1 MALRGQVKEVKPRS
15 GPVVKSEYVISTG
28 SIGKLLFLYS
38 AYFSTYVY
46 K

>member
-1 MALRGQVKEVKPRS
+1 MALRGQVKEGKPGT
-15 GPVVKSEYVISTG
+15 GPAVWSEYVISAGT
-28 SIGKLLFLYS
+28 IGKLLFLYS